1 MPALFLVS
9 MSVYCL
15 LTATRLHPRFFPFHI
30 LSSSISRGMLVIL
43 RSKSNDMKKKVC
55 FVLIAVAALTGC
67 RQQEQQEEN
76 VAASFETM
84 TVSKQDITLEQS
96 YPAQIEGRQSVKII
110 PRVEGYLR
118 QICVKEGQRVKKG
131 QVLFVIDQ
139 ATYQA
144 EVKAAEANVA
154 VAKAGVETAQLNY
167 DSRRTLHKKNIVS
180 DYDLRTATANLS
192 MAKAQAQQ
200 AQAQM
205 QSARTN
211 LSYTVLR
218 SPSDGVVGS
227 LPYRVGDYVG
237 PNMQSGLT
245 TVADTHEMYVYFSL
259 TERDVMSRI
268 ARYGSLEKA
277 VAAFP
282 AVSLTLA
289 SGDTCAVKGRVESI
303 SGVVDSSTGSVSAR
317 AVFPNADGRLLS
329 GSTGSVVIPQVMKQV
344 IVIPQTATYEI
355 QDKTYAWRLVHGKA
369 ESTIITVLPTSDGT
383 HYVVTSGLNVD
394 DVIVAKG
401 AGYVKEGESVN

>member
-1 MPALFLVS
+1 
-9 MSVYCL
+9 
-15 LTATRLHPRFFPFHI
+15 
-30 LSSSISRGMLVIL
+30 
-43 RSKSNDMKKKVC
+43 MKKKVC

-76 VAASFETM
+76 AAASFETM

-144 EVKAAEANVA
+144 EVRAAEANVA

-167 DSRRTLHKKNIVS
+167 DSRQTLHKKSIVS
-180 DYDLRTATANLS
+180 DYDLRTASTNLQ
-192 MAKAQAQQ
+192 MAKAQSQQ
-200 AQAQM
+200 AHAQL

-211 LSYTVLR
+211 LSYTELR

-227 LPYRVGDYVG
+227 LPFRVGDFVG
-237 PNMQSGLT
+237 PSTQGGLT
-245 TVADTHEMYVYFSL
+245 TVADAHEMYVYFSL

-268 ARYGSLEKA
+268 ARHGSLEKA

-289 SGDTCAVKGRVESI
+289 SGDTCAVKGRMESI

-317 AVFPNADGRLLS
+317 AVFPNADGLLLS
-329 GSTGSVVIPQVMKQV
+329 GSTGSIVISNEMKQV
-344 IVIPQTATYEI
+344 IVIPQSATYEI
-355 QDKTYAWRLVHGKA
+355 QNKTYAWRLVHGKA
-369 ESTIITVLPTSDGT
+369 ESKIITVLPTSDGT
-383 HYVVTSGLNVD
+383 HYVVTSGLTVG

-401 AGYVKEGESVN
+401 AGYVKEGQEIEVRSKSYDHQEIH

>member
-1 MPALFLVS
+1 M
-9 MSVYCL
+9 
-15 LTATRLHPRFFPFHI
+15 
-30 LSSSISRGMLVIL
+30 
-43 RSKSNDMKKKVC
+43 
-55 FVLIAVAALTGC
+55 LIAALAIVGC

-76 VAASFETM
+76 AADFETM

-167 DSRRTLHKKNIVS
+167 DSRKTLFQKNVVS
-180 DYDLRTATANLS
+180 DYDLRTATANLA
-192 MAKAQAQQ
+192 MAKAQSQQ
-200 AQAQM
+200 AQAQL

-227 LPYRVGDYVG
+227 LPFRIGDFVG
-237 PNMQSGLT
+237 PSTQSGLT
-245 TVADTHEMYVYFSL
+245 TVADAYEMYVYFSL

-268 ARYGSLEKA
+268 AEHGSLDKA

-282 AVSLTLA
+282 PVILLTVN
-289 SGDTCAVKGRVESI
+289 GDTCAVKGRVESI

-317 AVFPNADGRLLS
+317 AVFPNADNHLLS
-329 GSTGSVVIPQVMKQV
+329 GSTGCIVIPKKMKQV
-344 IVIPQTATYEI
+344 IVIPQSATYEI
-355 QDKTYAWRLVHGKA
+355 QDKIYVYKVVDGRLTSGRLQGKKA
-369 ESTIITVLPTSDGT
+369 ESAIITVLPMNEGK
-383 HYVVTSGLNVD
+383 HYVVTSGLAVG

-401 AGYVKEGESVN
+401 ANYVKEGQSL

>member
-1 MPALFLVS
+1 
-9 MSVYCL
+9 
-15 LTATRLHPRFFPFHI
+15 
-30 LSSSISRGMLVIL
+30 
-43 RSKSNDMKKKVC
+43 MKKKVC

-76 VAASFETM
+76 AEDFETM

-167 DSRRTLHKKNIVS
+167 DSRQTLHGKNIVS

-200 AQAQM
+200 AQAQL

-211 LSYTVLR
+211 LSYIVLR
-218 SPSDGVVGS
+218 SPSDGVVGPTKS
-227 LPYRVGDYVG
+227 PMRKGKLPTT
-237 PNMQSGLT
+237 PSEGLCR
-245 TVADTHEMYVYFSL
+245 MVY
-259 TERDVMSRI
+259 ER
-268 ARYGSLEKA
+268 L
-277 VAAFP
+277 
-282 AVSLTLA
+282 
-289 SGDTCAVKGRVESI
+289 
-303 SGVVDSSTGSVSAR
+303 AR
-317 AVFPNADGRLLS
+317 ADSN
-329 GSTGSVVIPQVMKQV
+329 
-344 IVIPQTATYEI
+344 
-355 QDKTYAWRLVHGKA
+355 
-369 ESTIITVLPTSDGT
+369 
-383 HYVVTSGLNVD
+383 
-394 DVIVAKG
+394 
-401 AGYVKEGESVN
+401 